1 MSAAAEQVWAMV
13 SGLPSSKR
21 ERRRLMILQACADDS
36 GNEPRDP
43 IFVFGGFISPVE
55 KWVKLADEW
64 QAVLDETPKLEYF
77 KMNEAAALA
86 RQWHKRKGWT
96 ETSRDR
102 RLSSF
107 IDVIKKYAEVAVHVS
122 IKHDNFNALVASI
135 PLPQRRLSSDKPYP
149 LLATQFMLSVA
160 ALADTFNAATEI
172 QFVFDEQLGYSDE
185 MLAWWPVF
193 REFAERGS
201 KTNFAKYLK
210 APPDYRNEKCF
221 LPLQAADLYAW
232 QQRLHEKNNQ
242 VIIAPKNWVLREL
255 DSLPT
260 LGVPI
265 GENPLQGVREML
277 LRMGE
282 RFATANPDV
291 PFVAAGRSARRQ
303 ARKPPKDKRGRGK
316 D

>member
-1 MSAAAEQVWAMV
+1 MGAAAERVWALV
-13 SGLPSSKR
+13 SAFPSGKR
-21 ERRRLMILQACADDS
+21 ERRRFMILQACADDS

-43 IFVFGGFISPVE
+43 IFVFGGFISPVS
-55 KWVKLADEW
+55 KWVDFAAEW
-64 QAVLDETPKLEYF
+64 QGVLDQTPKLEYF

-86 RQWHKRKGWT
+86 KQWHKRKGWT
-96 ETSRDR
+96 EAGRDK
-102 RLSSF
+102 RLASF

-122 IKHDNFNALVASI
+122 IRHDDFDSLIASM

-149 LLATQFMLSVA
+149 ILATQFMLSVA

-172 QFVFDEQLGYSDE
+172 EFVFDEQLGYSNE

-193 REFAERGS
+193 HEFAESGS
-201 KTNFAKYLK
+201 RTNFAKYFK
-210 APPDYRNEKCF
+210 SPPDYRNEKCF

-242 VIIAPKNWVLREL
+242 TIIAPQNWVLREL
-255 DSLPT
+255 NLLPI

-265 GENPLQGVREML
+265 GEKPLRGVREML

-282 RFATANPDV
+282 RFAAANPDV
-291 PFVAAGRSARRQ
+291 PFVPAGRAARQ
-303 ARKPPKDKRGRGK
+303 QTRKKDRIDKAK
-316 D
+316 P